1 MRLRCS
7 VIFVLTLLILAG
19 GTATAH
25 SQTYSVLYN
34 FGTHS
39 GDPLSPEGGL
49 SQGRDG
55 NIYGISAFGGA
66 TGQGAVFEVTTVGVA
81 TVLDSFQEHEVPANR
96 LTLGA
101 DGNFY
106 GATEQGGSSGFGTV
120 FKITP
125 AGVLNVLW
133 NFTNG
138 SDGGYPLAPPI
149 QGADGNFYGTTAA
162 GNLGLGTVY
171 KLTPSGTLTTLYQFD
186 STHGALPENALIQ
199 DTDGNFY
206 GSAFRDG
213 FYGAGTIFE
222 ITPAGK
228 LTTIYSLIENFTGSD
243 VSGPLIQGN
252 DGYLYATTFTGGP
265 SKNGTAFKISPE
277 HKLTKLRD
285 FSRPDGTSPYGGL
298 IEATDGNFYG
308 VAVGEGSHRAGT
320 IYRITASGSFSVL
333 HNFDNNDGSLPYTTL
348 LQHTDGKLY
357 GTTSS
362 GGSHNG
368 GVFYSLD
375 IGLGPF
381 AESLPTSGK
390 VGATVKILGTKL
402 MGTTAVNFNGTAAT
416 FTVVSETEIKTT
428 VPSGATTGFVT
439 VTTPSGKL
447 KSNKKFRITG

>member
-7 VIFVLTLLILAG
+7 VIFALTILILAG
-19 GTATAH
+19 GTATAR

-34 FGTHS
+34 FGSTQ
-39 GDPLSPEGGL
+39 GDPISPEGGL
-49 SQGRDG
+49 AQGRDG
-55 NIYGISAFGGA
+55 NIYGVSPFGGA
-66 TGQGAVFEVTTVGVA
+66 NNDGTVFKTTPRGVV
-81 TVLDSFQEHEVPANR
+81 TVLHSFEKIPNLG
-96 LTLGA
+96 LTLGR
-101 DGNFY
+101 DGAFY
-106 GATEQGGSSGFGTV
+106 GTTMQDGTSGFGTV

-125 AGVLNVLW
+125 AGVLSALW

-162 GNLGLGTVY
+162 GTLGLGTVY
-171 KLTPSGTLTTLYQFD
+171 KLTPSGSLTTLYQFD
-186 STHGALPENALIQ
+186 STHGALPENALVQ

-206 GSAFRDG
+206 GSAFRGG
-213 FYGAGTIFE
+213 FYDAGTIFK

-243 VSGPLIQGN
+243 VSGPLIQGS
-252 DGYLYATTFTGGP
+252 DGYLYATAFTGGP
-265 SKNGTAFKISPE
+265 SKNGTAFKISSE

-320 IYRITASGSFSVL
+320 IYRITAGGSFSVL

-375 IGLGPF
+375 VGLAPF
-381 AESLPTSGK
+381 VESLPTSGK
-390 VGATVKILGTKL
+390 VGANVTILGTKL
-402 MGTTAVNFNGTAAT
+402 TGTTAVSFNGIAAT
-416 FTVVSETEIKTT
+416 FTVVSSTEITTT

-439 VTTPSGKL
+439 VTTPSGNL
-447 KSNKKFRITG
+447 KSNKKFRING